1 MARVVDVALVVTDE
15 DVCFVFELDAVV
27 LNVLD
32 VVTDAVDVSCPE
44 VL

>member
-1 MARVVDVALVVTDE
+1 VARVVDVALVVTDE
-15 DVCFVFELDAVV
+15 DVCFVCELEAVV

-32 VVTDAVDVSCPE
+32 VVTDSVDVSCLE